1 MKEKALLTKSSLSTQ
16 QKRLLETLQRTN
28 YGRIEGLR
36 IRGGQPIFDPP
47 PRVVKDVKLGA
58 TDIGARPELESG
70 DFALKREHIELF
82 EQFRNLGNGT
92 IDCLVVKGG
101 LPFLLT
107 LEQPV

>member
-1 MKEKALLTKSSLSTQ
+1 LLTKSSLSTQ
-16 QKRLLETLQRTN
+16 QKRLLETLQKTN

-36 IRGGQPIFDPP
+36 ICEGQPIFDPL

-58 TDIGARPELESG
+58 ADSGTRPELESG

-82 EQFRNLGNGT
+82 EQLRSFGNGT
-92 IDCLVVKGG
+92 IECLVVKAG